1 MRKIFYFLLVGFGAV
16 FSDDTDYPE
25 VDIFLVFDM
34 FQYQYPSMLE
44 MDKIKIN
51 DYIDF

>member
-1 MRKIFYFLLVGFGAV
+1 MRKIFYFLLVGFGAA
-16 FSDDTDYPE
+16 FSDDRDYPE
-25 VDIFLVFDM
+25 VDIYFFM
-34 FQYQYPSMLE
+34 FQYPSMLE